1 MFSKLRL
8 EEVYLKTVEKIKIES
23 SDNNEF
29 VHEVET
35 TFGRNSPPIQPN
47 CRLLELNTTGV
58 PKIIRIGLQK
68 SENVSFQI
76 NIVEKNMALAKRRLN
91 SFAYNGP
98 FIGLDNLHEA
108 QSVSIGLR
116 VKQSQYSD
124 QDVEANCVIY
134 PNKFKSFRDC
144 DENFT
149 NGEMQKIGVMPF
161 WAMKGNTNLTKSK

>member
-1 MFSKLRL
+1 MR
-8 EEVYLKTVEKIKIES
+8 TVKSIKIELP
-23 SDNNEF
+23 DNKEF
-29 VHEVET
+29 VHDLEAS
-35 TFGRNSPPIQPN
+35 FGRNSPPIMPN
-47 CRLLELNTTGV
+47 CRLVESNTIGV
-58 PKIIRIGLQK
+58 PKRIKIALWK
-68 SENVSFQI
+68 RENISFHM

-98 FIGLDNLHEA
+98 LIGLDNLDEA

-116 VKQSQYSD
+116 VKQSHYSD
-124 QDVEANCVIY
+124 QDVETNCVNY
-134 PNKFKSFRDC
+134 PSKFKSFRDC

>member
-1 MFSKLRL
+1 M
-8 EEVYLKTVEKIKIES
+8 KTVRSIRTES
-23 SDNNEF
+23 SDDKEF
-29 VHEVET
+29 EHDFEA
-35 TFGRNSPPIQPN
+35 TFGRNALPIIPN
-47 CRLLELNTTGV
+47 CRLVELNTTGV
-58 PKIIRIGLQK
+58 PKRIKIHLRK
-68 SENVSFQI
+68 TENVSFHM
-76 NIVEKNMALAKRRLN
+76 NIIEKNMGLAKRRLN

-116 VKQSQYSD
+116 VKQSHYSD

-144 DENFT
+144 DEDFT